1 MSERLVELTDIT
13 TGYDGVAAIE
23 HVNLTIN
30 ERDYIGII
38 GPNGGGKTTLLKVIL
53 GILPPFSNR
62 SRP

>member
-13 TGYDGVAAIE
+13 TGYDGVVAIE

-38 GPNGGGKTTLLKVIL
+38 GQMEAEKLRCL
-53 GILPPFSNR
+53 R
-62 SRP
+62 